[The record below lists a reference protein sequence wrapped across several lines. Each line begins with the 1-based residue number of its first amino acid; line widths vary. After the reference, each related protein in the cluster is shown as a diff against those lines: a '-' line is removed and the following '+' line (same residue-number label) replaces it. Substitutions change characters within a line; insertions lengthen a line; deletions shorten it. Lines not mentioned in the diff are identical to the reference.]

1 MPGGRPPKPT
11 EQKRLLGN
19 PGKGKLPDP
28 NKVIA
33 LPHLS
38 DPPVH
43 LSKSAKQTWTEIIQ
57 TAPWVANTDGKVLLE
72 LCEKIELKK
81 DLQRKL
87 NESEYVLYTDK
98 GYAYANPLFGMLSTT
113 TTEIVKLL
121 SMLGLTPVD
130 RTKMGV
136 AEVKA
141 RSKIEELLA
150 MRNAK

>member
-1 MPGGRPPKPT
+1 MPNPPKPT
-11 EQKRLLGN
+11 ERKRLLGN
-19 PGKGKLPDP
+19 PGKGKLPDL
-28 NKVIA
+28 NKVIT

-43 LSKSAKQTWTEIIQ
+43 LSKSAKQTWIEIIQ
-57 TAPWVANTDGKVLLE
+57 TAPWVATTDGKLLLE

-87 NESEYVLYTDK
+87 DASDYVLYTDK

-113 TTEIVKLL
+113 TSEIVKLL

-150 MRNAK
+150 MKNAK

>member
-1 MPGGRPPKPT
+1 MSNIKPN
-11 EQKRLLGN
+11 EVKRRNGN
-19 PGKGKLPDP
+19 PGKRPLPDP

-33 LPHLS
+33 LPKLS
-38 DPPVH
+38 EPPAY
-43 LSKSAKQTWTEIIQ
+43 LSKSAKQTWVEIIQ
-57 TAPWVANTDGKVLLE
+57 TAPWVATTDGRALQE
-72 LCEKIELKK
+72 LCEKTELKK
-81 DLQRKL
+81 ELQEKLRK
-87 NESEYVLYTDK
+87 SDYVLYTDK

-136 AEVKA
+136 AEVKV

-150 MRNAK
+150 MKNDQ

>member
-1 MPGGRPPKPT
+1 MPNPPKPV
-11 EQKRLLGN
+11 ERKRLLGN
-19 PGKGKLPDP
+19 PGKGKLPDL

-38 DPPVH
+38 NPPVH
-43 LSKSAKQTWTEIIQ
+43 LSKSAKQTWIEIIQ
-57 TAPWVANTDGKVLLE
+57 TAPWVATTDEKVLIE

-113 TTEIVKLL
+113 TSEIVKLL

-136 AEVKA
+136 AEVKV

-150 MRNAK
+150 MKNAKQ